1 MRSVILLDTHAIVFD
16 AVAPE
21 RLTRRAAGVIE
32 RAASQGLLA
41 CSDISLWEIAMLAA
55 RGRLDLG
62 VDPAVFMETAIQA
75 RALSVLPI
83 VPQIAVLA
91 QAATFAHG
99 DPADRIIAAT
109 ALHHR
114 ARLVTADERLHGL
127 KGLTVVW

>member
-1 MRSVILLDTHAIVFD
+1 VFD

-21 RLTRRAAGVIE
+21 RLTRRATGVIE
-32 RAASQGLLA
+32 RAASQGSLA

-62 VDPAVFMETAIQA
+62 VDPAVFMDRAIQA

-83 VPQIAVLA
+83 TPQIAVLA
-91 QAATFAHG
+91 QAAMFAHG
-99 DPADRIIAAT
+99 DPADRIIGAT